1 MGYHA
6 AAVDRLQR
14 DLDGGRPALRQA
26 GAECRGQTAL
36 ALPGRTRFAVPRP
49 DRPDPMLDTLR
60 QKLPP
65 HVYEWLHDFS
75 GYVWRRFRE
84 DRCFDSAGV
93 LAYATV
99 FAMVPLTATVFGI
112 LAAFPAFA
120 AWRERLTDFLFT
132 HFVPDAAHVVSEYLY
147 QFADNSTQLTSAG
160 LLGLTATALLVMYG
174 VEDTFNQI
182 WRVRRPRPRLARF
195 LMYWTVLTLG
205 PLLVASSLALSTYL
219 LSLPL
224 APGGVA
230 WVTAP
235 LLRVLPFVVEL
246 AAFTLAFI
254 IIPHRKVKLRH
265 ALVGGVLA
273 SLLFELA
280 KWALGLY
287 LRQVP
292 SYQQIYGT
300 LAVIPIF
307 LIWVYLSW
315 VVILLGAS
323 IAASLSGFRFRPW
336 ARRIPPGYE
345 LYGLLRLIG
354 RFIEAGRSGESL
366 EVEALRRLE
375 DGISD
380 GQLLGLLESLS
391 EAQILQRTEGDGW
404 VMTRDPASLSLAEL
418 CRAAGV
424 NVPLAKANL
433 PGLDDPIGRRA
444 AAAVAA
450 LRDPLIE
457 RMDTPLAA
465 ILRPETDGND

>member
-1 MGYHA
+1 
-6 AAVDRLQR
+6 
-14 DLDGGRPALRQA
+14 
-26 GAECRGQTAL
+26 
-36 ALPGRTRFAVPRP
+36 
-49 DRPDPMLDTLR
+49 MLDTLR

-112 LAAFPAFA
+112 LAAFPEFA
-120 AWRERLTDFLFT
+120 GWRERLTDFLFT
-132 HFVPDAAHVVSEYLY
+132 HFVPDAAHAVSEYLY
-147 QFADNSTQLTSAG
+147 QFAANSTQLTGVG
-160 LLGLTATALLVMYG
+160 LLGLAATALLVMYG

-205 PLLVASSLALSTYL
+205 PLLVVSSLALSTYL

-224 APGGVA
+224 ATGSLA
-230 WVTAP
+230 RLTAP
-235 LLRVLPFVVEL
+235 LLRVLPFAVEI

-254 IIPHRKVKLRH
+254 IIPHRKVKFRH
-265 ALVGGVLA
+265 ALIGGLLA

-280 KWALGLY
+280 KWGLGLY

-354 RFIEAGRSGESL
+354 RFIDAARNGELL
-366 EVEALRRLE
+366 EVEQLRRLE
-375 DGISD
+375 DGLSD
-380 GQLLGLLESLS
+380 GQLLGMIEALA
-391 EAQILQRTEGDGW
+391 EAQILQRTEADSW
-404 VMTRDPASLSLAEL
+404 VLARDPAALTLREL

-424 NVPLAKANL
+424 GVPLSRASL
-433 PGLDDPIGRRA
+433 PGLEDSLGRQA
-444 AAAVAA
+444 EQVVAS

-457 RMDTPLAA
+457 RMDAPLAA
-465 ILRPETDGND
+465 ILRPVADGNR